1 MALCRSCSNF
11 LLGSVESASV
21 LRCKASL
28 LHTSFSAV
36 NKPKQLAMIGA
47 VHFRWLSTEEMSG
60 TKGADTEEK
69 LPLMTSRQH
78 SFPITYGKPRQA
90 WIESLATLESK
101 KLGMVDLHP
110 DVFATYPRIDIL
122 AKNIRWQKVYREIDY
137 RFEPN
142 RAEMTGGGAKPWPQK
157 GTGRARHGSNRSP
170 IWLRGGKVHG
180 FRGPTSKFYML
191 TRAERA
197 LGLRVALSCKYSQN
211 DLIIVDSLDDVP
223 TDDPEYMTEMQDVR
237 FWGYSVLFVDDTDMM
252 PENAAL
258 AIEQVTG
265 MNLLPVYGLN
275 VHSIL
280 KHDTLVLTLAALEK
294 IEHKLLAEMHST
306 RRDGKFVTELTPEDF
321 KTRAEKD
328 NLMYHKFDR
337 PLELNREFYDKPGF
351 ADEFGDEN
359 K

>member
-1 MALCRSCSNF
+1 MALCRTCNILIRLIESTAQSSKTISNKHSI
-11 LLGSVESASV
+11 LTSVKKEHNVSA
-21 LRCKASL
+21 LNLYRRGHAR
-28 LHTSFSAV
+28 F
-36 NKPKQLAMIGA
+36 
-47 VHFRWLSTEEMSG
+47 LSTENSNVKEAEG
-60 TKGADTEEK
+60 K
-69 LPLMTSRQH
+69 LPLVTSRQH

-90 WIESLATLESK
+90 WVDSLATIESQR
-101 KLGMVDLHP
+101 LGMVDLHP

-122 AKNIRWQKVYREIDY
+122 AKNIRWQKTYREIDY

-170 IWLRGGKVHG
+170 IWCRGGKVHG

-191 TRAERA
+191 TQAERA

-211 DLIIVDSLDDVP
+211 DLIIVKSLDDVP

-237 FWGYSVLFVDDTDMM
+237 FWGYSVLFVDDTDVM
-252 PENAAL
+252 PENAAF
-258 AIEQVTG
+258 AIENVTG

-294 IEHKLLAEMHST
+294 IEHKLLTEMHST
-306 RRDGKFVTELTPEDF
+306 RIDGKFVTELTPDDF
-321 KTRAEKD
+321 KTRPDKD
-328 NLMYHKFDR
+328 NLMYHKFDK
-337 PLELNREFYDKPGF
+337 PLDLNREFYDRPSF
-351 ADEFGDEN
+351 VEDFEDEE